1 MIYYIKINNR
11 NKKYINQKNNQSKI
25 INKSKKKKNNP
36 KQINKINRFLNYKSK
51 FKK

>member
-11 NKKYINQKNNQSKI
+11 NKKQINQKNNQSKI
-25 INKSKKKKNNP
+25 INKSKKKNNP